1 MNVDRNRTTT
11 VQLIDQLEKH
21 SKGESSCL
29 NLEAILSQSY
39 SGCLAA
45 YLQCFSVCV
54 CACVRCSN
62 SPLSLEQM
70 PVTDVIQLAAVIV
83 NNTMN
88 GELTNLLRPS
98 IRTSQ
103 LIGKTIKWQH

>member
-1 MNVDRNRTTT
+1 MWTEIERPQFSSFTNWRNTAKVKVLVLTWR
-11 VQLIDQLEKH
+11 Q
-21 SKGESSCL
+21 SCL
-29 NLEAILSQSY
+29 RATLAVLLLTY
-39 SGCLAA
+39 SVL
-45 YLQCFSVCV
+45 VCV
-54 CACVRCSN
+54 CVRCSN

-103 LIGKTIKWQH
+103 LIRKTIKWQH